1 MKKHFKVLCSDRLV
15 LMLTT
20 RAKFAQETDV
30 ALRQRPFWMRIMH
43 SEHQSEDNSSP
54 TGRWTDWFGEY
65 NYQKVNISGNAH
77 L

>member
-1 MKKHFKVLCSDRLV
+1 
-15 LMLTT
+15 MLTT
-20 RAKFAQETDV
+20 RAKFAQETDF